1 MLHLL
6 CCICC
11 VAFAVLHLLCCIC
24 CVAFAVLHLLLHLN
38 SNVQWNHHDFR
49 WHARRQDHRGLYRP
63 PHSKHTV
70 KKLRGRERRRETG
83 RERDI
88 YREREK
94 ERERG
99 GSERAREKSFLNY
112 LKFAHH
118 FSQFPNLKER
128 CALACRLPIT
138 YLVPPTQL
146 AMYLCPHRR
155 QLLHYYAR
163 WGFFKIWSSTLD

>member
-11 VAFAVLHLLCCIC
+11 VAFAV
-24 CVAFAVLHLLLHLN
+24 AFELQRTVESPRFALTC
-38 SNVQWNHHDFR
+38 STS
-49 WHARRQDHRGLYRP
+49 GP
-63 PHSKHTV
+63 PRAIQTTTLKTYG
-70 KKLRGRERRRETG
+70 KEIERERKKERD
-83 RERDI
+83 RERERHI
-88 YREREK
+88 YKEREREREREK

-163 WGFFKIWSSTLD
+163 